1 MKRLKRFQI
10 RGVPG
15 HVERVSFDG
24 RIVDYWSPQ
33 TPTRHL
39 LIAHDGQNIFD
50 IRTATR
56 YRTWKMAQ
64 SAIRVSEKLGL
75 TPPII
80 MGIFHSRSNENPL
93 GRILDLAP
101 EDPYQNGIPTPKNME
116 TTVTPD
122 ELQGNKYLHQITDQ
136 IAPTISK
143 ELGIDLAEAD
153 TAIIGSSLGGLASLY
168 ALGKRPDFFTTA
180 LALSTHWSAGGNP
193 LVDALINALP
203 APGKHKVWMSYGSK
217 GHDADYGPFQKYAD
231 QKMVNAGWEEGRNFF
246 SRRYEKSGHN
256 AKSWAKYLDQPMEFW
271 LNYKF
276 SS

>member
-143 ELGIDLAEAD
+143 EPPLLVQVWAGSPLSMLWESAL
-153 TAIIGSSLGGLASLY
+153 TSSLPPWHFRHTG
-168 ALGKRPDFFTTA
+168 ALVA
-180 LALSTHWSAGGNP
+180 TH
-193 LVDALINALP
+193 
-203 APGKHKVWMSYGSK
+203 
-217 GHDADYGPFQKYAD
+217 
-231 QKMVNAGWEEGRNFF
+231 
-246 SRRYEKSGHN
+246 
-256 AKSWAKYLDQPMEFW
+256 
-271 LNYKF
+271 
-276 SS
+276 